1 MEIHYGELSDVD
13 RYIRNQG
20 PSTLEE
26 KRAGFENLLRL
37 IRKAKPVTASCRI
50 LEIGTGTGWFLLLCK
65 LHGLHCKGLEISPQL
80 IDFARGLGRSYGV
93 EPDIDLGNLETADLG
108 EAQYD
113 VIICSSVF
121 EHVERWEEGLRRV
134 RQALA
139 PGGALFFES
148 TNKFS
153 FTSGEWPAFP
163 FYGWLPDRARYRLR
177 RLAHGAD
184 IMKLGIDFHQFTYPR
199 LRRAFR
205 ELGFSQVYDRI
216 DLAEPE
222 SMTSPLRRFAVRI
235 CRRSRPL
242 RRLALTFIEATTF
255 VCVK

>member
-13 RYIRNQG
+13 RYICSQG
-20 PSTLEE
+20 RFTLEE

-37 IRKAKPVTASCRI
+37 IRKARPVTTSCRI
-50 LEIGTGTGWFLLLCK
+50 LEIGTGTGWFPLLCK
-65 LHGLHCKGLEISPQL
+65 LHGLHCKGLEISPRL
-80 IDFARGLGRSYGV
+80 IGFARELGRAHGI

-121 EHVERWEEGLRRV
+121 EHVERWKEGLQRV
-134 RQALA
+134 CRALA

-153 FTSGEWPAFP
+153 FTSGEWQAFP
-163 FYGWLPDRARYRLR
+163 LYGWLPDRARYRLR
-177 RLAHGAD
+177 MLAHGAD
-184 IMKLGIDFHQFTYPR
+184 IMKLGIDFHQFTYPS
-199 LRRAFR
+199 LRRTFR
-205 ELGFSQVYDRI
+205 ELGFSRVYDRV

-222 SMTSPLRRFAVRI
+222 SMASPLKRLAVRI

-242 RRLALTFIEATTF
+242 RHLALTFIEATTF